1 MSVMSYHWKNVRDYA
16 GVETANRLILLFS
29 LQALRYPE
37 RKIKNIDSAQEF
49 NDYMKIYKKLC
60 NYHIFERSNLWED
73 EYKSFLTDY
82 FNEDESELEK
92 GKIKN
97 FRNKFYED
105 FFNFIKLHSKS
116 YIDNSQI
123 IMSWSFPLIVA
134 SLLFLVTG
142 YTMHTD
148 QNGWQNLLIGLSFF
162 VSAIV
167 LIFVGLKDLIILKSK
182 NYNKILKRID
192 NELCFEKLNEELDIV
207 SSYFTEEAKKRQI
220 IDLKQNE
227 YFMKLSEKSK
237 EFEFLVIWG
246 IEEEFFMYDGK
257 NLCCRRENFPNYV
270 IPTFLQYEKF
280 FTDYIKNEENPLPF
294 YEAMKKEL
302 DVLFGRDT
310 KRCGGTTITA
320 VHSAWVNKDI
330 KKRMEDALK
339 GFRESLKATKI

>member
-1 MSVMSYHWKNVRDYA
+1 MSVISYHWKNVRDYA

-82 FNEDESELEK
+82 FNEDESEVEK

-97 FRNKFYED
+97 FRNKFYVD
-105 FFNFIKLHSKS
+105 FFNSIKLHSKS

-162 VSAIV
+162 VFAIV
-167 LIFVGLKDLIILKSK
+167 LIFVGLKDLIILKS
-182 NYNKILKRID
+182 
-192 NELCFEKLNEELDIV
+192 
-207 SSYFTEEAKKRQI
+207 
-220 IDLKQNE
+220 
-227 YFMKLSEKSK
+227 
-237 EFEFLVIWG
+237 
-246 IEEEFFMYDGK
+246 
-257 NLCCRRENFPNYV
+257 
-270 IPTFLQYEKF
+270 
-280 FTDYIKNEENPLPF
+280 PL
-294 YEAMKKEL
+294 
-302 DVLFGRDT
+302 
-310 KRCGGTTITA
+310 
-320 VHSAWVNKDI
+320 
-330 KKRMEDALK
+330 
-339 GFRESLKATKI
+339 